1 MNIITTYKRPLVAGG
16 VLLAIATVSFIFIF
30 DTQTSPQITQS
41 TQAGASA
48 VDAALI
54 SNDTVIADQTASS
67 SENLK
72 SETPSSLAEFKEIDP
87 NALNFGV
94 EALPEQEVVQHF
106 DQFYSALFE
115 SGDPMTE
122 EQIGEFF
129 NSLNKTLHNSPI
141 ARELVQT
148 RLHES
153 LVGHDPQRL
162 ILQEALYG
170 SNVGMQI
177 LKDEAVNLLAQ
188 GYETVNVESFQILE
202 NVQHL
207 MGEADVHSS
216 IEQAVIHLS
225 NYSDDLNALPAS
237 SFLSTMMSRRDDVSD
252 LHRDMAVRGITKAA
266 ENSASDEGDFFH
278 TQALYFMTDK
288 QKSSEIAAHF
298 LTSKPSSGTVLSVLE
313 GIQTNYIELT
323 QEVRSSLSIALNR
336 ADVTERE
343 LALAQGVMSTSG
355 S

>member
-16 VLLAIATVSFIFIF
+16 VLLAIAIASFIFIF
-30 DTQTSPQITQS
+30 DTQTSRQITQS
-41 TQAGASA
+41 INPKVKAPDTT
-48 VDAALI
+48 VL
-54 SNDTVIADQTASS
+54 SNNDMIADKAVSG

-72 SETPSSLAEFKEIDP
+72 SEILSSITELKGIDP
-87 NALNFGV
+87 NALDFGV
-94 EALPEQEVVQHF
+94 EALPEHEVVQYF
-106 DQFYSALFE
+106 DRFYSALFE
-115 SGDPMTE
+115 SGEPLTE
-122 EQIGEFF
+122 EQIQEFF
-129 NSLNKTLHNSPI
+129 NKLNKTLHSSPI

-153 LVGHDPQRL
+153 LVGQEPSRL
-162 ILQEALYG
+162 LFQEALYG
-170 SNVGMQI
+170 SKVGMQI

-188 GYETVNVESFQILE
+188 DYEEINVESFQILQ

-225 NYSDDLNALPAS
+225 NYSDDLNSLPAS
-237 SFLSTMMSRRDDVSD
+237 SFLSTMMLARGDVSD
-252 LHRDMAVRGITKAA
+252 LHRDMAVRSITKAA
-266 ENSASDEGDFFH
+266 ENASSDEGDFFH

-323 QEVRSSLSIALNR
+323 QEVRSSLVIALNR

-343 LALAQGVMSTSG
+343 LALAKGVMPAGG